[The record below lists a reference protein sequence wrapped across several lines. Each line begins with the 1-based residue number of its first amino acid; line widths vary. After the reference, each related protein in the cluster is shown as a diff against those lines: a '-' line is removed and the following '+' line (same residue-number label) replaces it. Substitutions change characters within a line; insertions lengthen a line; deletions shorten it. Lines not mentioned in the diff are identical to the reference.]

1 MTLEFKWDLYKDL
14 NRTEPSMRLTHTDG
28 RYIVYLFGRFRAFVL
43 PCAPT
48 GCALLLIDLFW
59 RLHDLFIG
67 IAYEI
72 PTAWLCVCVF
82 KAGPIYNSIESSGYY
97 YYYSR
102 LRKKTWRM
110 LVTVIEETFFYIG
123 FYFVRENSRSELCEK
138 KKVNQKIK
146 IIAVCYDFAA
156 RMISG
161 DAWFFFSLFHR
172 ALLWNGELALL
183 ARTR

>member
-82 KAGPIYNSIESSGYY
+82 KASPIYNSIESSGYY

-102 LRKKTWRM
+102 DTTILVILEPSEEKKTWRM
-110 LVTVIEETFFYIG
+110 LVTVIEETFFFIG

-138 KKVNQKIK
+138 KK
-146 IIAVCYDFAA
+146 
-156 RMISG
+156 
-161 DAWFFFSLFHR
+161 W
-172 ALLWNGELALL
+172 
-183 ARTR
+183 TRK

>member
-1 MTLEFKWDLYKDL
+1 
-14 NRTEPSMRLTHTDG
+14 
-28 RYIVYLFGRFRAFVL
+28 
-43 PCAPT
+43 
-48 GCALLLIDLFW
+48 
-59 RLHDLFIG
+59 
-67 IAYEI
+67 
-72 PTAWLCVCVF
+72 
-82 KAGPIYNSIESSGYY
+82 
-97 YYYSR
+97 
-102 LRKKTWRM
+102 
-110 LVTVIEETFFYIG
+110 
-123 FYFVRENSRSELCEK
+123 LCEK